1 MCPQIFRAGYVA
13 YRASQAS
20 RLIVA
25 SEAAGL
31 ITGAALRTVVPRLGA
46 YINAGA
52 LTGLTMSAAGVQP
65 HADDPSKGCPTQ
77 ISRMHSD
84 ETLNNYPSSYNYW
97 SSQSTESIVKSLRPD
112 SEQPLMTDGAGKIWQ
127 GNMRI
132 RVLQER
138 GFDVNSLP
146 RTPKPEIR

>member
-1 MCPQIFRAGYVA
+1 
-13 YRASQAS
+13 
-20 RLIVA
+20 
-25 SEAAGL
+25 
-31 ITGAALRTVVPRLGA
+31 
-46 YINAGA
+46 
-52 LTGLTMSAAGVQP
+52 MSP
-65 HADDPSKGCPTQ
+65 DIH
-77 ISRMHSD
+77 
-84 ETLNNYPSSYNYW
+84 W